1 MTAAWKS
8 AVFLTAGL
16 CLALSLAA
24 QDPKFSPQF
33 ADTTEVNAVEI
44 PVQVIA
50 AGKPVRGLTAADF
63 AVYRGKQRQEVT
75 GFDVVDLM
83 TLPGEKADEVPAAA
97 RRYFLL
103 LFDLSF
109 SEPKSVLQARE
120 AAKGLLGEL
129 HPADMVAV
137 STYAASTGSELV
149 LGFTPDREQARAAI
163 DTLGLPELVDRSGDP
178 LKIVADTM
186 TADIRARQTLDQE
199 GGGRVTNENGGSAS
213 GRRAEAQAE
222 MRAALTGRVLDR
234 LEALTRE
241 ADLANQEVQ
250 KDRITALARSFT
262 DLARLMRTVQGRK
275 YVVYLSEGYD
285 SSLLAGTTDRS
296 DQGKMQEAA
305 EKGEVW
311 EVSADKRYGDT
322 GAAND
327 VEGMLQELRRAD
339 CIVQSVD
346 IGGLR
351 SGGSPGGPAGGD
363 AFEQKGGRDSLFQL
377 AHDTGGDLYEN
388 FNDLS
393 AAMGKMLE
401 RTGVT
406 YVLTIQ
412 PEVQPNGAYHPL
424 RVELKGG
431 PRGAR
436 VNHRPGYYAPRP
448 FAQRSRLEKM
458 ILTAGQVLIGEEG
471 GQVQASVL
479 AVPLPRSPA
488 DPESSADVPVII
500 AIDGPSL
507 LHLHEGT
514 DLPAEIYVY
523 AMDDKGQVR
532 DYFAQTLSLDLPKV
546 ETRLLQAGLKFYGH
560 LELPPG
566 SYKARV
572 LVRNG
577 RTGAHGMRVVPI
589 EVPAFAG
596 AGPVL
601 LPPFFPEAKG
611 EWLVAREAQRPG
623 RRELPMPFRMGDK
636 PFLPAATPILGTGEA
651 RFALLGYNLADEG
664 DLQVRSQVLT
674 ADGREVQAGDLS
686 LVSRATGEA
695 GADRLELTFRPPTL
709 PPGEYL
715 LRITITDAAGK
726 AGTSTTSFMVAAAGP
741 GERS

>member
-16 CLALSLAA
+16 CLPLAA
-24 QDPKFSPQF
+24 QEPQF
-33 ADTTEVNAVEI
+33 SDTTEVNAVEI

-50 AGKPVRGLTAADF
+50 DGKPVRGLTAADF

-75 GFDVVDLM
+75 GFDMVDLL
-83 TLPGEKADEVPAAA
+83 TLPGEKAEEVPAAA
-97 RRYFLL
+97 RRYFLV

-120 AAKGLLGEL
+120 AAKDLLGEL

-137 STYAASTGSELV
+137 ATYAASTGSELV

-186 TADIRARQTLDQE
+186 TADIRARQTLEQE
-199 GGGRVTNENGGSAS
+199 GGGKVTNENGGAATQ
-213 GRRAEAQAE
+213 RRAEAQAE
-222 MRAALTGRVLDR
+222 MRAALSGRVLDR

-285 SSLLAGTTDRS
+285 SSLLVGSSDRS

-311 EVSADKRYGDT
+311 EVNADKRYGDT

-327 VEGMLQELRRAD
+327 IEAMLQELRRAD
-339 CIVQSVD
+339 CMVQSVD

-351 SGGSPGGPAGGD
+351 AGGSAY
-363 AFEQKGGRDSLFQL
+363 EQKGGRDSLFQL
-377 AHDTGGDLYEN
+377 ARDTGGDLYEN

-393 AAMGKMLE
+393 AAMGKMLD

-412 PEVQPNGAYHPL
+412 PEMQPDGAYHPL

-448 FAQRSRLEKM
+448 FAQRSRFEKM
-458 ILTAGQVLIGEEG
+458 ILTAGQVLVGEEG
-471 GQVQASVL
+471 GQVQTSVL
-479 AVPLPRSPA
+479 AVPLPRSLA
-488 DPESSADVPVII
+488 DPESTADVPVII

-507 LHLHEGT
+507 LHLHEGN
-514 DLPAEIYVY
+514 DLPTEIYVY

-532 DYFAQTLSLDLPKV
+532 DHFAQTLSLDLPKV
-546 ETRLLQAGLKFYGH
+546 DTRLLQAGLKFYGH

-577 RTGAHGMRVVPI
+577 RTGSHGMRVVPI
-589 EVPAFAG
+589 EVPESRQ
-596 AGPVL
+596 AGPSEPIL
-601 LPPFFPEAKG
+601 LPPFFPESKG
-611 EWLVAREAQRPG
+611 QWLVTRETQRPG
-623 RRELPMPFRMGDK
+623 RRDVPLPFRLGDQA
-636 PFLPAATPILGTGEA
+636 FLPAATPILGGGES

-664 DLQVRSQVLT
+664 ELRVRSQVLT
-674 ADGREVQAGDLS
+674 ADGRELQAGDLS

-695 GADRLELTFRPPTL
+695 GTDRLELSFRPPTL
-709 PPGEYL
+709 QPGEYL
-715 LRITITDAAGK
+715 LRVTVTDAAGK
-726 AGTSTTSFMVAAAGP
+726 AGTATTRFVVAAEGP